1 MAQATFYIDTASFST
16 ATAVFTDRALQTKAP
31 DGYYSDETIV
41 RRQQNGILEPAVNCP
56 NCNNPPPPPTEY
68 CVNQFPVNQITL
80 DTGAPAVEGVHFF
93 LGGDSTLPS
102 TEKCGVEGAVV
113 SFNITAT
120 PASGK
125 RFRAGDLFNGSIN
138 GQGITI
144 PASNINVD
152 NILTGVLEDI
162 PLDTPATQYIFL
174 GACQGGGIFELAYS
188 GQDGLFFEV
197 SDAELTT
204 LNAAAGNQRYA
215 VTSKYGGVSYFY
227 YDKTDS
233 RNNPT
238 KTTLTQAEK
247 QKLAGTGSGYY
258 GSLSPIKVAG
268 EFGCPVR
275 IPKKYGVFR
284 RCEPVAGQSPT
295 FCQEFNNKLLDSS
308 WLMKTNTRYADASG
322 NTYVLEQVLDDNSID
337 PAPPSELLPVD
348 FRGFRLGNGFRS
360 RETGCPEDYYIVR
373 SCTDVYGSGILIYR
387 LSEGVSSWKNY
398 GIGTLFSVP
407 GLVCFEIFK
416 RVSEQEGR
424 ENYASYSL
432 AKRQII
438 GDGGCG
444 DCDDGNQ

>member
-16 ATAVFTDRALQTKAP
+16 ATAVFTDKALQTKAA

-56 NCNNPPPPPTEY
+56 NCGSQPPTPTEY

-80 DTGAPAVEGVHFF
+80 DTGASAVEGVHFF

-102 TEKCGVEGAVV
+102 TQKCGVQGAVV

-125 RFRAGDLFNGSIN
+125 RFRASDPFNGSLN
-138 GQGITI
+138 GVNITI
-144 PASNINVD
+144 PGSNINVD

-162 PLDTPATQYIFL
+162 PVTTPATQYIFL
-174 GACQGGGIFELAYS
+174 GACLGGSIFELAYT
-188 GQDGLFFEV
+188 GQDGLFLEV
-197 SDAELTT
+197 SDTELAT

-215 VTSKYGGVSYFY
+215 VTGSYSNVSYLY

-247 QKLAGTGSGYY
+247 QKLAGTGSGFY

-268 EFGCPVR
+268 EFDCPVR
-275 IPKKYGVFR
+275 EPKQYGVFR

-295 FCQEFNNKLLDSS
+295 FCQELSKELIGS
-308 WLMKTNTRYADASG
+308 TVYIEINTRYADASG

-337 PAPPSELLPVD
+337 PAPPSELLPADIFGV
-348 FRGFRLGNGFRS
+348 RYGQGFRS
-360 RETGCPEDYYIVR
+360 IVYGCPEDHYIVR
-373 SCTDVYGSGILIYR
+373 SCTDIYGDGIRIYK
-387 LSEGVSSWKNY
+387 LNKGVSYWDNEA
-398 GIGTLFSVP
+398 GIGTLFEVP
-407 GLVCFEIFK
+407 GGVCFEIFK
-416 RVSEQEGR
+416 RVSELEAR
-424 ENYASYSL
+424 EYANYAL
-432 AKRQII
+432 RKDQII

-444 DCDDGNQ
+444 DCQ